1 MYPTYADPADLAER
15 TDTNA
20 DEHTVVE
27 QAPHWSSLKRSFV
40 AAFTAITVVRPTAEA
55 EASRTA
61 RKAREDA
68 EREHARSKR
77 RAESLRIARAE
88 AARREA
94 ERAEQDRIAEE
105 RAESR
110 WADKIAKAREHADN
124 QNVALAA
131 ANRAAAIIEKQVADA
146 LHHEWR
152 MAVRDQSMAPD
163 NMDLPAMSIDELRAS
178 IARMSHAYIQAGAP
192 MRPVAASAPVQNMM
206 LPQTFYSF
214 AEEQSALALETEY
227 VRRMSAPEL
236 MYQAHV
242 ELRPAWQKQAAAIW
256 NRYAVH
262 ICGAVA
268 GLVLIVTYLIA
279 SAPVAPKHAAA
290 VPAKPVMPVATLAAT
305 TIEPLAQPTMAAI
318 AAPAVHQI
326 VETAPVVEPVAA
338 PVVAPVAAPVEEA
351 PVVAPIANEIVKPAA
366 KHTHRAAFPKIAKSA
381 PKSGHRKIVLNTN
394 SALGDLRVSRN
405 R

>member
-15 TDTNA
+15 TDVTDA
-20 DEHTVVE
+20 DDCTMIE

-55 EASRTA
+55 EATRLA
-61 RKAREDA
+61 RKALEDS
-68 EREHARSKR
+68 EREAARSKR

-94 ERAEQDRIAEE
+94 ERAEQDRIAAE

-110 WADKIAKAREHADN
+110 WADKIAKAREHADGHDAA
-124 QNVALAA
+124 QVA

-152 MAVRDQSMAPD
+152 MAVREQSMAPD

-192 MRPVAASAPVQNMM
+192 MRAVAAPRNAAVRNMV
-206 LPQTFYSF
+206 LPQNFYSF
-214 AEEQSALALETEY
+214 AEEQAAFALETEY
-227 VRRMSAPEL
+227 VRRMSAPDL
-236 MYQAHV
+236 MQQAHV
-242 ELRPAWQKQAAAIW
+242 ELRPAWQQQVGAVW

-268 GLVLIVTYLIA
+268 GLVLIITYLIA
-279 SAPVAPKHAAA
+279 STPAVAPKHAAA

-305 TIEPLAQPTMAAI
+305 TIEPVAPPTMAAI
-318 AAPAVHQI
+318 AAPAIQQVVAPA
-326 VETAPVVEPVAA
+326 VEEAPAPVVEQ
-338 PVVAPVAAPVEEA
+338 VVAPVVEEA
-351 PVVAPIANEIVKPAA
+351 PVVAPIAKEIV
-366 KHTHRAAFPKIAKSA
+366 KHTHRASAFKVAKA
-381 PKSGHRKIVLNTN
+381 PKSMGRKLIVNSNT
-394 SALGDLRVSRN
+394 ALGNLRVSRN